1 MPKPELIVAMV
12 KEQEDHLQQL
22 HVRMEA
28 DYRLYRLEETLPDQA
43 GDKPEEN
50 KDFRIFTANEPQTY
64 ADKIIAWLVDSKMI
78 MNCYHPALKLHPPQV
93 DANLK
98 RFYLGSERAAN
109 ERLRRMSVVG
119 QSEVR
124 SSLASFIALRG
135 WYATRALLRK
145 DDDGK
150 SFIDITPWD
159 PLHVTAVPGKDG
171 FEWACYRIP
180 KTPGEIKA
188 EYGITIREEDEDCEE
203 GSVWVYDYYDGTHNQ
218 VTTKSRPLKKRT
230 PHGSPRVPVVLG
242 AVPNLPMFHSNEIA
256 DTTADYGESVFKAVR
271 NLYKNLNFAVSIWL
285 ELGGRSRK
293 PPTVI
298 TSPTGEATLEESPWS
313 EASETSLPEGVQ
325 IQALEL
331 LKATPDLDKLVGIIN
346 GMMQRGSLPH
356 TVYGEIPFQL
366 SGFAINTLKQG
377 IGTVISPRLHA
388 LKNAYTDIF
397 ELLRD
402 QYATGAFRTMELT
415 GQDDNREYFS
425 EDITPDQIRGA
436 CDIEIELLPI
446 LPEDDQVKIA
456 IAQMM
461 RDGPTPL
468 FDDTYIREQVM
479 GVLDADKMDEVIKAQ
494 TAERALP
501 EAQLMTMWRSS
512 DGQGDEQMARVYMN
526 ELRFVLAMKA
536 MQRDQLQ
543 QNPAQG
549 GQNARGQNGGGQNGA
564 SQNGGPP
571 TFDPRVAP
579 NAALGV
585 PPPAPTPQGGPLV
598 PPGQPRPGATA
609 EPRLFGP
616 SGEILA

>member
-1 MPKPELIVAMV
+1 MPKPESIVAMV
-12 KEQEDHLQQL
+12 EEQEDHLRRR
-22 HVRMEA
+22 HRRMEA

-50 KDFRIFTANEPQTY
+50 KGFRIFTANEPQTY
-64 ADKIIAWLVDSKMI
+64 ADKIIAWLIDSKMI
-78 MNCYHPALKLHPPQV
+78 MNSFHPTWKLHPPQV
-93 DANLK
+93 DTNLK

-124 SSLASFIALRG
+124 SSLGSFIALRG

-145 DDDGK
+145 DAKEK
-150 SFIDITPWD
+150 SFTDITPWD
-159 PLHVTAVPGKDG
+159 PLHVTAVPGEDG
-171 FEWACYRIP
+171 FEWACYKIP

-188 EYGITIREEDEDCEE
+188 EYGVTIKKEDEDWEE
-203 GSVWVYDYYDGTHNQ
+203 GGVWVYDWYNSKNNQ
-218 VTTKSRPLKKRT
+218 VTTKSRTLKGESGTRNPS

-242 AVPNLPMFHSNEIA
+242 AVPNLPLFHSNEIA

-285 ELGGRSRK
+285 ELGGRARK
-293 PPTVI
+293 PPTTI
-298 TSPTGEATLEESPWS
+298 TSPTGEVTLEETPWV
-313 EASETSLPEGVQ
+313 EGSETSLPEGAA

-331 LKATPDLDKLVGIIN
+331 LKATPDLDKLVAIIN

-377 IGTVISPRLHA
+377 IGTVISPRLLA

-397 ELLRD
+397 QLLRD
-402 QYATGAFRTMELT
+402 QYSTGAFRTMELT
-415 GQDDNREYFS
+415 GQDANREYFS

-536 MQRDQLQ
+536 MQRAQLQ

-549 GQNARGQNGGGQNGA
+549 GQNGGG
-564 SQNGGPP
+564 QNGGPP

-598 PPGQPRPGATA
+598 PPGQPRPGATS